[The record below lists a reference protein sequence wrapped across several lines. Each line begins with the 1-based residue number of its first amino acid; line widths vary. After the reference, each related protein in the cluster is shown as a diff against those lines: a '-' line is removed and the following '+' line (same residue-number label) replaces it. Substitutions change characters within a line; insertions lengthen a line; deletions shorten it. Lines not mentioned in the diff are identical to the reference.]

1 MCSARKFLKTLPSFL
16 FVKLPGKILSVL
28 QNNLALLIPGSC
40 RTVICRTPPLVAS
53 VNLHHYNY
61 QKFRV
66 FEISLLFF
74 LFYMHLYA
82 VTRATFEFF
91 ANEKL

>member
-16 FVKLPGKILSVL
+16 FVKLPG
-28 QNNLALLIPGSC
+28 SC
-40 RTVICRTPPLVAS
+40 RTVTCRTPPLAAS